1 MIRSSPQNALI
12 CAQPRCQ
19 GQADTDP
26 LPDNYILIL
35 GAILGTWITAFVARP
50 KLKIVGSSSGGGGAN
65 GYRNQ
70 LRIMNW
76 PGLMGITLGP
86 TITLGKRISR
96 GFEKGITVERA
107 TANEC
112 TAHLYDKETGQVV
125 SLLYW
130 RPMPDQARML
140 PTVDIKSGETVE
152 LVFFARQGNEPLK
165 YFVYKPAGPSQE
177 VLVPPDELKFT
188 ETRRFSVRILYSYGR
203 QKLEFDTAMRK
214 GFDGILYFEWQN
226 GSSSF

>member
-1 MIRSSPQNALI
+1 LFTQILYPI
-12 CAQPRCQ
+12 I
-19 GQADTDP
+19 T
-26 LPDNYILIL
+26 LIL
-35 GAILGTWITAFVARP
+35 GAFLGAWISVFAARP
-50 KLKIVGSSSGGGGAN
+50 KLKVVGSSSGGNAN

-70 LRIMNW
+70 LRIMNR

-86 TITLGKRISR
+86 TIILGKRISR

-112 TAHLYDKETGQVV
+112 TAHLYDKETNQVV

-130 RPMPDQARML
+130 LPMSDQTRML

-152 LVFFARQGNEPLK
+152 LVFFARQDNEPLK
-165 YFVYKPAGPSQE
+165 YFVYRPAGPSQE
-177 VLVPPDELKFT
+177 ALVPPDEVKFA
-188 ETRRFSVRILYSYGR
+188 ESRRFSARILYSYGR
-203 QKLEFDTAMRK
+203 QKLEFDVAMRK
-214 GFDGILYFEWQN
+214 GFDGRLYFESEH